1 MNCPACGSTEPVDKI
16 TDELLEY
23 CDQSLTLHS
32 MKCSFCLVCG
42 EGQWDEESYRRYT
55 EAQAAIIQ
63 GVKGKDVPSP

>member
-1 MNCPACGSTEPVDKI
+1 
-16 TDELLEY
+16 
-23 CDQSLTLHS
+23 

-63 GVKGKDVPSP
+63 GVKGKDFPSP